1 MEKRN
6 IVIIS
11 AIVVILITI
20 AFIISKTYNKNISY
34 EMETEDVSWL
44 RVDSSKIETELD
56 EQILL
61 KGISSHG
68 LEWYSDLLTENAF
81 KYLRKEFDINTFRI
95 SIYPNEELDLES
107 IKSKLYPVVDKLI
120 ELDLY
125 VIIDWH
131 TLEECDP
138 NVYIEDSKKFFA
150 EVSKKYSDIPNVLY
164 EICNEPNSNPVTW
177 DEHIKPYA
185 EKVIPIIRKN
195 SSKSV
200 IIVGTPDFCK
210 KVNKAADNPL
220 NYENI
225 VYSAHFYAG
234 IHGKSVKDNIE
245 YALEKGIAVLVTE
258 WGTTDETGDGRIYE
272 ESSKQWIE
280 FLEEKNI
287 GYINWSFCNKDEGS
301 AILSK
306 NYTTEKEAV
315 IHKYLTNSGKLVK
328 EIYNKGE

>member
-11 AIVVILITI
+11 AIVVFIITI
-20 AFIISKTYNKNISY
+20 AFIISKTYNSNLSY
-34 EMETEDVSWL
+34 EMKTEDVSWL
-44 RVDSSKIETELD
+44 KVDANKIVND
-56 EQILL
+56 SGKSILL

-68 LEWYSDLLTENAF
+68 LDWYSDILTENAF

-95 SIYPNEELDLES
+95 AVYPSEELNFENV
-107 IKSKLYPVVDKLI
+107 KSKLYPVVDKLI

-138 NVYIEDSKKFFA
+138 NVYIEESKEFFA
-150 EVSKKYSDIPNVLY
+150 EVSKKYSDIPNILY

-185 EKVIPIIRKN
+185 EKIIPIIREN
-195 SSKSV
+195 SSKSI
-200 IIVGTPDFCK
+200 IIVGTPDYCK
-210 KVNKAADNPL
+210 KINKAADNPL
-220 NYENI
+220 DFKNI

-234 IHGKSVKDNIE
+234 VHGKALKDNIE
-245 YALEKGIAVLVTE
+245 YALEKGIPVLVSE
-258 WGTTDETGDGRIYE
+258 WGTTDANGDGKIYA

-287 GYINWSFCNKDEGS
+287 GYINWSFCNKKEGS
-301 AILSK
+301 AILK
-306 NYTTEKEAV
+306 DDYTKEKEQV
-315 IHKYLTNSGKLVK
+315 INKYLTDSGKLVK